1 MLLYIHVPFCRSKC
15 LYCAFSSQ
23 VYTPELEQS
32 YFQALAKEI
41 RIRGDQAGGKEISSI
56 YLGGGTPTLLSA
68 LLLTKIIDL
77 AASHFSLAPELEFT
91 VEANPEDI
99 KDKDYPSALKDL
111 GVNRLSLGVQSLD
124 DEILARLGRRHTA
137 DQAMRAAVLV
147 REAGLDNL
155 SLDLIWGLPGQ
166 TLEGWMEDLETAL
179 ILDPKHVSC
188 YGLTLEP
195 DTPLA
200 RMNEAG
206 QTLLPEDHVQSRM
219 YLLGG
224 QFLESKGLMQ
234 YEVSNFA
241 RQGFICR
248 HNTGYWEGEEF
259 LGLGPSA
266 VSTVKGIRWKNPGKI
281 QDYSELAESSFKNM
295 ELEELDGRKL
305 ANERIMLCLRTT
317 KGLKLS
323 DYKEST
329 GEDFLDRFRD
339 QVNALCKNKLA
350 VLSEGRLSLTKTG
363 MLVSNSIIERFI
375 S

>member
-15 LYCAFSSQ
+15 LYCAFFSQ

-124 DEILARLGRRHTA
+124 DEVLARLGRRHTA

-241 RQGFICR
+241 RQGFICM
-248 HNTGYWEGEEF
+248 HNAGYWEGEEF

-323 DYKEST
+323 DYQEST

-350 VLSEGRLSLTKTG
+350 VLSKGRLSLTKTG

>member
-23 VYTPELEQS
+23 VHTPELEQK
-32 YFQALAKEI
+32 YFQSLEKEI
-41 RIRGDQAGGKEISSI
+41 RIRGNQAGGKEISSI

-68 LLLTKIIDL
+68 SLLSRITDL
-77 AASHFSLAPELEFT
+77 AAAHFCLAPEFEFT
-91 VEANPEDI
+91 LEANPEDI

-111 GVNRLSLGVQSLD
+111 GVNRISLGVQSLD
-124 DEILARLGRRHTA
+124 DEILVRLGRRHTA
-137 DQAMRAAVLV
+137 NQAMRAAALV
-147 REAGLDNL
+147 QGVGLDNL

-166 TLEGWMEDLETAL
+166 TLEGWMEDLKKAL
-179 ILDPKHVSC
+179 SLEPKHVSC

-195 DTPLA
+195 GTPLA
-200 RMNEAG
+200 RMKEAG

-224 QFLESKGLMQ
+224 QFLESRGLMQ

-266 VSTVKGIRWKNPGKI
+266 VSTVEGLRWKNPDLIG
-281 QDYSELAESSFKNM
+281 DYAELADRSFKNM
-295 ELEELDGRKL
+295 ELEELDARKL
-305 ANERIMLCLRTT
+305 ANERVMLSLRTT

-323 DYKEST
+323 DYQKST

-339 QVNALCKNKLA
+339 QVSALCKNKLA

-375 S
+375 T